1 MQMKPIETNE
11 ITIQY
16 DGKKCIHARRCV
28 LGLPNVFIP
37 NAPGSWIKPEN
48 ADVDDLVRIIESC
61 PSGALSYQRKDGG
74 KQEPIAQVNTA
85 RLWEN
90 GPVEYRG
97 ALKLPNGQEATRAL
111 MCRCGQSK
119 NKPYCD
125 NSHLDAGFEATADV
139 PTTDRADTLPAR
151 DGDLTLSP
159 APNGPLMVKGNL
171 EIIAGSGRR
180 IATGT
185 THAMC
190 RCGASQNKPFCD
202 GSHAKIGFEAD

>member
-37 NAPGSWIKPEN
+37 NAPGSSIKPKN
-48 ADVDDLVRIIESC
+48 ADVDDLVRIIESF

-97 ALKLPNGQEATRAL
+97 ALKLPNG
-111 MCRCGQSK
+111 
-119 NKPYCD
+119 
-125 NSHLDAGFEATADV
+125 
-139 PTTDRADTLPAR
+139 
-151 DGDLTLSP
+151 
-159 APNGPLMVKGNL
+159 
-171 EIIAGSGRR
+171 
-180 IATGT
+180 
-185 THAMC
+185 
-190 RCGASQNKPFCD
+190 
-202 GSHAKIGFEAD
+202 